1 MTAWV
6 DSIKES
12 LPEYAK
18 DTKLNLDAVIKR
30 STLAAEEAEACAVA
44 AAMATGNGKLLS
56 YIMSSMENAAERD
69 AALTA
74 ASLMGMNN
82 VWYPFVE
89 MVEDPNLAGL
99 PAQLRMNAIASH
111 GGTTKA
117 RFESYSLAAS
127 IVGKCHF
134 CVKAHYDTLKK
145 EGYTVEQLRDIG
157 RIAAVITSVAK
168 VLNS

>member
-1 MTAWV
+1 MSWV
-6 DSIKES
+6 DNIKEG
-12 LPEYAK
+12 LPDYAK
-18 DTKLNLDAVIKR
+18 DTKLNLDAVINR
-30 STLAAEEAEACAVA
+30 STIDVEQANGIALA
-44 AAMATGNGKLLS
+44 AAMATGNGKLVS
-56 YIMSSMENAAERD
+56 FIQTNMENATERD

-74 ASLMGMNN
+74 AAIMAQNN
-82 VWYPFVE
+82 VWYPYVE
-89 MVEDPNLAGL
+89 MAEDENLKGL

-117 RFESYSLAAS
+117 KFEAYSLSAS

-134 CVKAHYDTLKK
+134 CVKAHYETLKK

>member
-1 MTAWV
+1 MSWV
-6 DSIKES
+6 DQIKDS

-18 DTKLNLDAVIKR
+18 DIKLNLDAVVNR
-30 STLAAEEAEACAVA
+30 STIDPEQATYLAIA
-44 AAMATGNGKLLS
+44 AAFATGNGKLLAFITS
-56 YIMSSMENAAERD
+56 NATDEVEKN

-74 ASLMGMNN
+74 GSLMAQNN
-82 VWYPFVE
+82 VWYPYVE
-89 MVEDPNLAGL
+89 MADDPALTGL

-117 RFESYSLAAS
+117 KFEAYSLASS

-134 CVKAHYDTLKK
+134 CVKAHYETLKQ

-157 RIAAVITSVAK
+157 RIAATINALSK
-168 VLNS
+168 VLSA